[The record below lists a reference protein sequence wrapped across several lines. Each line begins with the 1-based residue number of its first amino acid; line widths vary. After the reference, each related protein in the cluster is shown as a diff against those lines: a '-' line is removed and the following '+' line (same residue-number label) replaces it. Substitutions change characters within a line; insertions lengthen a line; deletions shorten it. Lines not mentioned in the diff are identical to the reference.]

1 MYCFE
6 AAGGGVE
13 QGDWWKRLKERVG
26 EGKGFGK
33 HGKEIEKQFT
43 VVVVVGAEC
52 SLIKQQSLPTF

>member
-1 MYCFE
+1 MGE
-6 AAGGGVE
+6 G
-13 QGDWWKRLKERVG
+13 W